1 MFFLLYTWYNLEYL
15 TQNMR
20 HEVIQLHVLKNNMF
34 TWVFQILP
42 SMKCGSLVLIFCVHK
57 YYLHVNF
64 ALSFLWFRF
73 SENELLKFYIFFMKY
88 LICLV
93 QFWVSDTKYNS
104 SGREKLAFHGGIIIS
119 SVLFITIASIVMFW
133 SDCCKIF

>member
-1 MFFLLYTWYNLEYL
+1 MFFLLHTWYNLEYL

-20 HEVIQLHVLKNNMF
+20 HEVIQLLVFEEQHAYLSFSNF
-34 TWVFQILP
+34 TLDEVWFI
-42 SMKCGSLVLIFCVHK
+42 SFNIFCVHK

-64 ALSFLWFRF
+64 ALSFVWFRF
-73 SENELLKFYIFFMKY
+73 SENEFYIFFVKY

-104 SGREKLAFHGGIIIS
+104 SGRKKLAFHGGIIIS
-119 SVLFITIASIVMFW
+119 SVLFITIASIAMFW